1 MNSTYGEIELGLHR
15 AQPETY
21 DVELRVT
28 DPGSESEIAP
38 IRGQARIS
46 TEDLSFTWNDSAQY
60 AKLLTEQTFQD
71 KAIREWYGRNKA
83 TFDSRGVMLRLRLL
97 IGTSAPE
104 LHSLR
109 WELLLDPESMQPLAT
124 TERILFSRFMV
135 SRDWR
140 VVKLRPKAKL
150 KALIAVSAPEDADD
164 RGLAPVDAAGEIARA
179 RAGLGS
185 IESAAIGS
193 KDQPLTINRLIDAL
207 RQGVDILYLACHGT
221 IPKGQEPYLIFQND
235 VGEAT
240 PVTASSFAGRISE
253 LQDAPRLIVLASC
266 ESAGRPD
273 GAASGSGAPVAQV
286 ALAPRLADAG
296 VPAVLAMQGKVS
308 IETVKQSMPVFFRE
322 LAIDGQIDRAMAV
335 ARGNV
340 RDRRDNW
347 MPALFL
353 RLKNGRIWY
362 EPGFGGERT
371 NEFEKWKSI
380 CSQIGKGQ
388 FIPILG
394 PELAEDVFGGTREL
408 AIKLAEKHAFPLAT
422 YERMDLAKVT
432 QYISTNQDRTYVQDA
447 VQNQFRRQ
455 LSERLARVDNSDGKS
470 LPDLATEQCRKNP
483 SHPFSILPEL
493 NASIYLTA
501 SYETMLFRS
510 LKAAGKEP
518 EEVVASW
525 RGVEVPKRPHPKF
538 EEPTPDHPWVYHI
551 FGRFGMPDS
560 LVLTED
566 DFFDYLI
573 ATSRLDLLP
582 PRLIGPLMQSS
593 LLFLGFRLDD
603 WRFRVLFRMIV
614 TRPGT
619 ETMKNLSHVGVQV
632 NPDEH
637 DLADV
642 ERARK
647 YMERYF
653 RGKDTPAEISIYWG
667 SVTEFLEQLKHHL
680 AEADA
685 ETVLAARAGQ
695 DDWL

>member
-1 MNSTYGEIELGLHR
+1 MIAPYGELEIGFHR
-15 AQPETY
+15 AQPEHY
-21 DVELRVT
+21 ELQIRVI
-28 DPGSESEIAP
+28 DPGSEGEIAP
-38 IRGQARIS
+38 VRGEARIS
-46 TEDLSFTWNDSAQY
+46 LEDLSSTWNDPSQY
-60 AKLLTEQTFQD
+60 GKLLTDQTFYD
-71 KAIREWYGRNKA
+71 SKIKEFCNTIKVA
-83 TFDSRGVMLRLRLL
+83 FDARGLLLRVRLL
-97 IGTSAPE
+97 IGPSAPE
-104 LHSLR
+104 LHGVR
-109 WELLLDPESMQPLAT
+109 WELLLDPESRQPLAT
-124 TERILFSRFMV
+124 SERILFSRFMV

-150 KALIAVSAPEDADD
+150 KALIAVAAPEDAEA

-179 RAGLGS
+179 RDGLGS

-193 KDQPLTINRLIDAL
+193 PGEPLTLNRLTDSL
-207 RQGVDILYLACHGT
+207 RKGADILSLVCHGAL
-221 IPKGQEPYLIFQND
+221 PKGKEPYVVLQDEN
-235 VGEAT
+235 GNALA
-240 PVTASSFAGRISE
+240 VTASTLAGRIAE
-253 LQDAPRLIVLASC
+253 LREAPRLIVLASC
-266 ESAGRPD
+266 ESA
-273 GAASGSGAPVAQV
+273 ASADAHP

-308 IETVKQSMPVFFRE
+308 METVKQAMPVFFRE
-322 LAIDGQIDRAMAV
+322 LAVDGQIDRAMAV

-340 RDRRDNW
+340 RERRDSW
-347 MPALFL
+347 MPALYL

-380 CSQIGKGQ
+380 CSQIKKGQ
-388 FIPILG
+388 FVPVVG
-394 PELAEDVFGGTREL
+394 PELAEDLFGGTREL
-408 AIKLAEKHAFPLAT
+408 ANRLAEKHAFPLAAH
-422 YERMDLAKVT
+422 ERTDLAKVT

-447 VQNQFRRQ
+447 VQNQFRIQ
-455 LSERLARVDNSDGKS
+455 ISERLSGITTDSKS
-470 LPDLATEQCRKNP
+470 LPDVATEQCRKDPN
-483 SHPFSILPEL
+483 HPLSILPEL

-501 SYETMLFRS
+501 SYETFLMRS
-510 LKAAGKEP
+510 LKAAGKGP
-518 EEVVASW
+518 EAVVASW
-525 RGVEVPKRPHPKF
+525 RGVEVPKRPQPKF
-538 EEPTPDHPWVYHI
+538 EAPTPEKPWVYHI
-551 FGRFGMPDS
+551 FGRFGMADS

-573 ATSRLDLLP
+573 ASSRLDLLP
-582 PRLIGPLMQSS
+582 PRLTGPLMQSS

-667 SVTEFLEQLKHHL
+667 SVSEFLKELKQHL
-680 AEADA
+680 AETSTEA
-685 ETVLAARAGQ
+685 VQAAHAAQ

>member
-1 MNSTYGEIELGLHR
+1 VNGALGEIELGFHR
-15 AQPETY
+15 APETY
-21 DVELRVT
+21 DVEIRVC

-38 IRGQARIS
+38 VRGHARIS
-46 TEDLSFTWNDSAQY
+46 LEDLGSTWNDSNQY

-71 KAIREWYGRNKA
+71 TAIRELYGKIKA
-83 TFDSRGVMLRLRLL
+83 AFDARGLMLRLRLL
-97 IGTSAPE
+97 IGPSAPE

-109 WELLLDPESMQPLAT
+109 WELLLDPENKQPLAT
-124 TERILFSRFMV
+124 SERILFSRLMV

-140 VVKLRPKAKL
+140 VVKLRPKARL
-150 KALIAVSAPEDADD
+150 NALIAVAAPEDAEA
-164 RGLAPVDAAGEIARA
+164 RGLALVDAAGEITRA
-179 RAGLGS
+179 RESLGS
-185 IESAAIGS
+185 IESEAIGS
-193 KDQPLTINRLIDAL
+193 PDEPLTLTRLMDSL
-207 RQGVDILYLACHGT
+207 RTGTDILYLACHGA
-221 IPKGQEPYLIFQND
+221 IPKGKEPYVVLQND
-235 VGEAT
+235 DGNAL
-240 PVTASSFAGRISE
+240 PVTASNLAGRIAE
-253 LQDAPRLIVLASC
+253 LQEAPRLIVLASC
-266 ESAGRPD
+266 ESAGD
-273 GAASGSGAPVAQV
+273 ADAQS

-296 VPAVLAMQGKVS
+296 VPAVVAMQGKIS
-308 IETVKQSMPVFFRE
+308 METVKQSMPVFFRE
-322 LAIDGQIDRAMAV
+322 LAVDGQIDRAMAV

-340 RDRRDNW
+340 RERRDSW

-380 CSQIGKGQ
+380 CSQIRKGH

-408 AIKLAEKHAFPLAT
+408 ANRLAEKHAFPLAA

-447 VQNQFRRQ
+447 VLNQFRQQ
-455 LSERLARVDNSDGKS
+455 LSERLAGVNNGDGKS
-470 LPDLATEQCRKNP
+470 LPDLATEYCRKNP

-501 SYETMLFRS
+501 SCETMLLRS
-510 LKAAGKEP
+510 LKAAGKDP
-518 EEVVASW
+518 EAVVASW
-525 RGVEVPKRPHPKF
+525 RGVNVPKRPHPKF
-538 EEPTPDHPWVYHI
+538 EEPTPQKPWVYHI

-582 PRLIGPLMQSS
+582 PRLTGPLMQSS

-614 TRPGT
+614 TRSGT

-642 ERARK
+642 ERARR

-667 SVTEFLEQLKHHL
+667 SVTEFLNELRQHL
-680 AEADA
+680 AEMGP
-685 ETVLAARAGQ
+685 ETVVAARAGQ